1 MSAEYIID
9 RFGRKVGLNAG
20 DANQRYVILDF
31 LNEAMQSVYEHV
43 DIPGSLVEEEF
54 YVAGKQRIALSRDVH
69 AIRAMSEKESKLTWD
84 INNLLS
90 EYNQNNWRSDS
101 RCWRVVGYEPLKKS
115 LSSVITGTRG
125 SAATGLTVH
134 WFANIAATEKL
145 AVTFETSASD
155 RQTLEVWPS
164 YPSTAAAY
172 TTASSPHSIA
182 LTLDNNRTITSVVG
196 MRRFD
201 TNNERF
207 GGYTANDGGLVRLVD
222 TADTSIVYSEIPHDE
237 TEAQYMIVDISEFP
251 WDDTAAQDDSHTLQ
265 VLYKKKLKHIKSD
278 NDPFPLY
285 GFENIVM
292 HKMMQLFMEE
302 QGKLQEAMVY
312 DGKVTRDLGRK
323 IADLERGQKRLMQFG
338 RHPHDAITL
347 TRRWHYHR
355 G

>member
-69 AIRAMSEKESKLTWD
+69 AIRAMREKESKIPWD

-101 RCWRVVGYEPLKKS
+101 RCWRIVGYAPLKVS
-115 LSSVITGTRG
+115 LPAATTATRG
-125 SAATGLTVH
+125 TTATGLTLRAY
-134 WFANIAATEKL
+134 ANIAATEKF
-145 AVTFETSASD
+145 AITFETSTSD
-155 RQTLEVWPS
+155 RQTVTITPGAHTGS
-164 YPSTAAAY
+164 SPYSTAIILAAQH
-172 TTASSPHSIA
+172 TISGVSSI
-182 LTLDNNRTITSVVG
+182 
-196 MRRFD
+196 RRYD
-201 TNNERF
+201 TNNERY
-207 GGYTANDGGLVRLVD
+207 GNYAEDSGGLMQLID

-251 WDDTAAQDDSHTLQ
+251 WDDTSAQDDSHTLQ
-265 VLYKKKLKHIKSD
+265 VLYKKKLKHIKND

-302 QGKLQEAMVY
+302 QGKLQESMVY

-323 IADLERGQKRLMQFG
+323 IADLERGQKRIMQFG
-338 RHPHDAITL
+338 RHGHDNLTL
-347 TRRWHYHR
+347 ARRWYH

>member
-20 DANQRYVILDF
+20 DSNQRYVILDF
-31 LNEAMQSVYEHV
+31 LNEAMQSIYEYV

-69 AIRAMSEKESKLTWD
+69 AIRAMREKESKLTWSV
-84 INNLLS
+84 NNLLS

-101 RCWRVVGYEPLKKS
+101 RCWRVVGYDPLKKS
-115 LSSVITGTRG
+115 LSSTITGSRG
-125 SAATGLTVH
+125 SSATGLTVH

-155 RQTLEVWPS
+155 RQTLEVWS
-164 YPSTAAAY
+164 NYPGTAAAY
-172 TTASSPHSIA
+172 TTTSSPHSVA
-182 LTLDNNRTITSVVG
+182 LTLDNNRTITSVIG
-196 MRRFD
+196 MRRYD
-201 TNNERF
+201 TNNKRF
-207 GGYTANDGGLVRLVD
+207 GDHASNDGGLVRLVD
-222 TADTSIVYSEIPHDE
+222 TADTSIIYSEIPHDE
-237 TEAQYMIVDISEFP
+237 TEARYLIVDISEFP

-292 HKMMQLFMEE
+292 HKMMQLFLEE
-302 QGKLQEAMVY
+302 QGKLQESMVY
-312 DGKVTRDLGRK
+312 DGKVNRDLGRK
-323 IADLERGQKRLMQFG
+323 IADLERGQKRIMQFG
-338 RHPHDAITL
+338 RHPHDSLTL
-347 TRRWHYHR
+347 ARRWHYHR

>member
-69 AIRAMSEKESKLTWD
+69 AIRAMREKESKSPWD

-90 EYNQNNWRSDS
+90 EYNDNNWRSDN
-101 RCWRVVGYEPLKKS
+101 RCWRVVGYEPLKVS
-115 LSSVITGTRG
+115 LASTITATRG
-125 SAATGLTVH
+125 SDATGLTLLAY
-134 WFANIAATEKL
+134 ANIAATEKF
-145 AVTFETSASD
+145 AVTFETSTSD
-155 RQTLEVWPS
+155 RQTVTITPGLH
-164 YPSTAAAY
+164 TG
-172 TTASSPHSIA
+172 SSPDLTAITLAAHHTISGVSSI
-182 LTLDNNRTITSVVG
+182 
-196 MRRFD
+196 RRYD
-201 TNNERF
+201 TGNERY
-207 GGYTANDGGLVRLVD
+207 GNHSEDSGGLMKLVD
-222 TADTSIVYSEIPHDE
+222 TATQNIVYSEIPHDE
-237 TEAQYMIVDISEFP
+237 TEAQYMIVDISEYP
-251 WDDTAAQDDSHTLQ
+251 WDDTSAQDDSHTLQ

-323 IADLERGQKRLMQFG
+323 IADLERGQKRIMQFG
-338 RHPHDAITL
+338 RHGHDNLTL
-347 TRRWHYHR
+347 SRRWYH

>member
-20 DANQRYVILDF
+20 DDNQRYIILDF
-31 LNEAMQSVYEHV
+31 LNEAMQSIYEQV

-69 AIRAMSEKESKLTWD
+69 AIRAMREKESKLTWS

-115 LSSVITGTRG
+115 LSSTTTGTRG
-125 SAATGLTVH
+125 STATGLTLLAY
-134 WFANIAATEKL
+134 ANIAATEKF
-145 AVTFETSASD
+145 AITFETSTSD
-155 RQTLEVWPS
+155 RQTVTITPGAHTGS
-164 YPSTAAAY
+164 SPASTA
-172 TTASSPHSIA
+172 I
-182 LTLDNNRTITSVVG
+182 TLATQHTISGITSF
-196 MRRFD
+196 RRYD
-201 TNNERF
+201 TDNERY
-207 GGYTANDGGLVRLVD
+207 GNHAEDSGGLVKLVD
-222 TADTSIVYSEIPHDE
+222 TSDNTVVYSEIPHDQ
-237 TEAQYMIVDISEFP
+237 TEARYLIVDISEFP

-265 VLYKKKLKHIKSD
+265 VLYKKKLKYIKND

-292 HKMMQLFMEE
+292 HKMMQLFLEE
-302 QGKLQEAMVY
+302 QGKIQESVVY

-323 IADLERGQKRLMQFG
+323 IADLERGQKRMMQFG
-338 RHPHDAITL
+338 RHPHDNITL
-347 TRRWHYHR
+347 SRRWHYHR

>member
-9 RFGRKVGLNAG
+9 RFGKKVGLNPS
-20 DANQRYVILDF
+20 DENQRFVILDF
-31 LNEAMQSVYEHV
+31 LNEAMQSVYEYV

-54 YVAGKQRIALSRDVH
+54 YVAGDQRIAMSRDVQS
-69 AIRAMSEKESKLTWD
+69 IRAMREKESKLPWTAR
-84 INNLLS
+84 NLLS
-90 EYNQNNWRSDS
+90 EYNHNNWPSDS
-101 RCWRVVGYEPLKKS
+101 RCWRIVGYEPLKKS
-115 LSSVITGTRG
+115 LSTAITGSRG
-125 SAATGLTVH
+125 SSATGLTVH

-155 RQTLEVWPS
+155 RQTLEVWPN
-164 YPSTAAAY
+164 YPSAAAAY

-222 TADTSIVYSEIPHDE
+222 TADTSIIYSEIPHDE

-338 RHPHDAITL
+338 RHGHDAITL
-347 TRRWHYHR
+347 ARRWHYHR

>member
-20 DANQRYVILDF
+20 DANQRYIILDF
-31 LNEAMQSVYEHV
+31 LNEAMQSIYEHV
-43 DIPGSLVEEEF
+43 DIPGALVEEEF

-69 AIRAMSEKESKLTWD
+69 AIRAMREKESKLTWS

-125 SAATGLTVH
+125 STATGLTVH
-134 WFANIAATEKL
+134 WFADIASTEKL
-145 AVTFETSASD
+145 AITFETSTSD
-155 RQTLEVWPS
+155 RQTVTITPGTYTTDTTPS
-164 YPSTAAAY
+164 STAVTLVANHTISGITNLRRY
-172 TTASSPHSIA
+172 DTA
-182 LTLDNNRTITSVVG
+182 
-196 MRRFD
+196 
-201 TNNERF
+201 NER
-207 GGYTANDGGLVRLVD
+207 YANYAEDDGGLVRLVD
-222 TADTSIVYSEIPHDE
+222 TADTSIIYAEIPHDE
-237 TEAQYMIVDISEFP
+237 TEARYMIVDIAEFP

-292 HKMMQLFMEE
+292 HKMMQLFLEE
-302 QGKLQEAMVY
+302 QGKLQESMIY

-323 IADLERGQKRLMQFG
+323 IADLERGQKRIMQFG
-338 RHPHDAITL
+338 RHPHDSMTL
-347 TRRWHYHR
+347 ARRWHYHR

>member
-9 RFGRKVGLNAG
+9 RFGKKVGLNAG
-20 DANQRYVILDF
+20 DSNQRYVILDF
-31 LNEAMQSVYEHV
+31 LNEAMQSIYEQV

-69 AIRAMSEKESKLTWD
+69 AIRGMREKESKLNWT

-90 EYNQNNWRSDS
+90 EYNHNNWRSDD
-101 RCWRVVGYEPLKKS
+101 RCWRIVGYDPLKKS
-115 LSSVITGTRG
+115 LSSTITGTRG
-125 SAATGLTVH
+125 SSATGLTVH

-155 RQTLEVWPS
+155 RQTLEVWS
-164 YPSTAAAY
+164 NYPGTAAAY
-172 TTASSPHSIA
+172 TTTSSPHSIA
-182 LTLDNNRTITSVVG
+182 LTLDNNRTITSIVG
-196 MRRFD
+196 MRRYD

-207 GGYTANDGGLVRLVD
+207 GDHASNNGGLVRLVD

-237 TEAQYMIVDISEFP
+237 TESRYLIVDISEFP
-251 WDDTAAQDDSHTLQ
+251 WDDTATQDDSHTLQ
-265 VLYKKKLKHIKSD
+265 VLYKKRLKFIKND

-292 HKMMQLFMEE
+292 HKMMQLFLEE
-302 QGKLQEAMVY
+302 QGKLQESMVY
-312 DGKVTRDLGRK
+312 DGKVTRDLGRR

-338 RHPHDAITL
+338 RHPHDNITIA
-347 TRRWHYHR
+347 RRWN
-355 G
+355 